1 MSAKTRGYQVI
12 LLASQLCGGHL
23 TTHAPRPGC
32 STAQTG
38 TIVVLVVVAA
48 AAYAREITCRVL
60 RRPCV
65 CILVVVASRAAV
77 RLPTVL
83 SQ

>member
-1 MSAKTRGYQVI
+1 MRRGQDV
-12 LLASQLCGGHL
+12 LQPDPLHE
-23 TTHAPRPGC
+23 RFRV
-32 STAQTG
+32 QTG
-38 TIVVLVVVAA
+38 TVVVLVVVAA

-77 RLPTVL
+77 RIPTVL